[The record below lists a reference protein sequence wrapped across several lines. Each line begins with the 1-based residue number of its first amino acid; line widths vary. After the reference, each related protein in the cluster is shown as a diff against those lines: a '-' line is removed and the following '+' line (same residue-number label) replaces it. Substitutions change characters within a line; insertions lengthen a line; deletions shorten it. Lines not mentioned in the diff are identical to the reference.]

1 MFTYRTFD
9 SRQVSPHPE
18 IFKKALPSG
27 PTNSKMRLVLVLV
40 YCKLLYVT
48 LDSIS
53 LLFFP
58 IDQLHGSTSQI
69 KLQSMIKH
77 RLVWVNFQV
86 IIKDETLLKYQAR
99 QIWGYWEISV
109 EKIYIKKMLRWWV
122 CFVVGYIII
131 VFRLFLKNLW
141 LTKRSDNQWGNI
153 KLFFNIMKSK
163 ISHSF
168 FNSHEW

>member
-27 PTNSKMRLVLVLV
+27 PANSKMRLVLVLI

-86 IIKDETLLKYQAR
+86 IIEDETLLKYQAR
-99 QIWGYWEISV
+99 QI
-109 EKIYIKKMLRWWV
+109 
-122 CFVVGYIII
+122 
-131 VFRLFLKNLW
+131 
-141 LTKRSDNQWGNI
+141 
-153 KLFFNIMKSK
+153 
-163 ISHSF
+163 
-168 FNSHEW
+168 